1 MNKRSF
7 LIFLALFSIH
17 QLLQKVAGIKWTI
30 IDGYLDDILCI
41 PIILY
46 LWNWEKRLFLRDKKY
61 AIPLLESFVLT
72 VVLALLFEFIF
83 PRLSSGFTYDPYDF
97 LAYGLGYILHW
108 QFSRHSIMR
117 ETSLSLR
124 E

>member
-1 MNKRSF
+1 MKRNVF
-7 LIFLALFSIH
+7 LIFVFVFSVH
-17 QLLQKVAGIKWTI
+17 QLAQKVLGMEQVL

-46 LWNWEKRLFLRDKKY
+46 LWNWEKRLLLRDQKY
-61 AIPLLESFVLT
+61 HIKPLESFILT
-72 VVLALLFEFIF
+72 VVLALLFELVF
-83 PRLSSGFTYDPYDF
+83 PRLSSGFTYDSYDF

-108 QFSRHSIMR
+108 QFSRHSIIS